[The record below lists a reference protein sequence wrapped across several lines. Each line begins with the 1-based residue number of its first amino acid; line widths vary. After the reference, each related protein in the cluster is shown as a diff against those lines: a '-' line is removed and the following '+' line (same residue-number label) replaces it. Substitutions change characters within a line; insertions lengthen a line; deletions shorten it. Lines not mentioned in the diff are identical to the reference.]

1 MQSVYAPSPGLR
13 ALGEVARA
21 LAALGRAA
29 DDLAVTVL
37 ARLGAF
43 CVGLP
48 LLRRRYVRPLHRR
61 SRALR
66 GATVK
71 LHHISL
77 ARDPRC
83 PRERARQ
90 PLSFHWIE
98 ITVRPPRR
106 HRAPP
111 WRPGDLALV
120 AAAARPGCPERDEAV
135 GRVHGVALWRN
146 GYWVEH
152 GLSPG
157 LVGPQRLRLLVGVAP
172 GTRHFRFRYYLELLR
187 REARRGASVAPPRP
201 TRHSAPAR
209 PARRPARSV
218 GVASLERSALGSSAL
233 LTSAGLQAPRQDLD
247 DDAPVPRQGA
257 RLHDL

>member
-13 ALGEVARA
+13 VLGEVARA

-29 DDLAVTVL
+29 DGLALTLL
-37 ARLGAF
+37 ARLGAL

-48 LLRRRYVRPLHRR
+48 LLRHRYVRPLHRR
-61 SRALR
+61 SGALR
-66 GATVK
+66 GATVR
-71 LHHISL
+71 LHRIST
-77 ARDPRC
+77 ARDPRG

-106 HRAPP
+106 QRASS

-120 AAAARPGCPERDEAV
+120 AATARAGCPERDEAV
-135 GRVHGVALWRN
+135 GRVHAVTRWRN
-146 GYWVEH
+146 GYWLEQ
-152 GLSPG
+152 GPSPG
-157 LVGPQRLRLLVGVAP
+157 LAGPQRLRLLVGVAP

-187 REARRGASVAPPRP
+187 REPRRGASAAPPRL
-201 TRHSAPAR
+201 TRGAAPAR
-209 PARRPARSV
+209 PASRPARSV
-218 GVASLERSALGSSAL
+218 GGGSLEPSPLGSR
-233 LTSAGLQAPRQDLD
+233 AGSRAPRRNLD
-247 DDAPVPRQGA
+247 DSAPPPRPGV